1 MFDSILPI
9 EFLIVRKDYLEKA
22 LAALPIVKSGMRGN
36 HEVYRVYEAD
46 KKTYQEISKSSE
58 RGKKLKALCER
69 RSLLEISIKHVRRL
83 LKQCGR
89 CDRELK
95 YDILK
100 LPGRLDANFFDNLQD
115 SSCTLQKKTE
125 YYFDGR
131 YFRSRAEMFFA
142 TFLRELGLEYKYDVT
157 VAVNNRLVTY
167 DFAIVFR
174 EYNRCILF
182 EYYGKCQD
190 PWYVQKNMDKMESNY
205 QSGIYLG
212 RDVFVSSGDE
222 NYMPGPDLIRIML
235 AGIIALVTKEHV
247 STYSD

>member
-9 EFLIVRKDYLEKA
+9 EFLIVRKDYLEQA
-22 LAALPIVKSGMRGN
+22 LAALPEVRSGRRGSC
-36 HEVYRVYEAD
+36 EVYRLYEGD
-46 KKTYQEISKSSE
+46 KNSYREVSKSSA
-58 RGKKLKALCER
+58 RGQKLGAIYAKRCRIGESLSQIKEMLSHCER
-69 RSLLEISIKHVRRL
+69 NNR
-83 LKQCGR
+83 
-89 CDRELK
+89 DLK
-95 YDILK
+95 YDILE
-100 LPGRLDANFFDNLQD
+100 LPDRLDASFFDNLED

-142 TFLRELGLEYKYDVT
+142 TFLKELGLEYKYDVT
-157 VAVNNRLVTY
+157 VTFNDRLVTY

-174 EYNRCILF
+174 EYNRCVLF

-190 PWYVQKNMDKMESNY
+190 PWYVQKNMDKMGNNY

-247 STYSD
+247 VVK

>member
-1 MFDSILPI
+1 MWQNILPI
-9 EFLIVRKDYLEKA
+9 EFLIVRKDYLEKS
-22 LAALPIVKSGMRGN
+22 LASLPVVKSGRRGSC
-36 HEVYRVYEAD
+36 EVYRLYEDD
-46 KKTYQEISKSSE
+46 KNSYREVSKSSA
-58 RGKKLKALCER
+58 RGQKLGDLCER
-69 RSLLEISIKHVRRL
+69 RSRLEASLKHVRAM

-89 CDRELK
+89 SSSQSK
-95 YDILK
+95 YKILQ
-100 LPGRLDANFFDNLQD
+100 LPGRLDSNFFDNLED
-115 SSCTLQKKTE
+115 SSCQLQKKTE

-174 EYNRCILF
+174 EYNRCVLF

-190 PWYVQKNMDKMESNY
+190 PWYVQKNMDKMENNY

-222 NYMPGPDLIRIML
+222 NYMPGSDLIRIML

-247 STYSD
+247 VAI